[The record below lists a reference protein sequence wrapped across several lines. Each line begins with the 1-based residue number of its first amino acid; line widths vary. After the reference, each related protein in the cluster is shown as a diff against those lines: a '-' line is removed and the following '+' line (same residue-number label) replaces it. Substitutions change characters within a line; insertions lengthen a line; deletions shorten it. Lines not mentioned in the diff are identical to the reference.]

1 MNAKASVSSKCATP
15 SSLAIPAGKIYYGT
29 TSGAS
34 TYNVI
39 ASTVATNLTSVSRSD
54 VGSIS
59 VYAFFSANDP
69 ANYASSAVSST
80 TVKVSKKAANT
91 VTYAV
96 QASSVWCGTDASAR
110 STTNAA
116 KTVTVATSSAT
127 ATAGSITYAVSVKN
141 ASNTTVNGW
150 SVASDGKT
158 VTTSAAT
165 AAGVYTVTVTATA
178 SATTNYSSGTKSSS
192 STVTVSAV
200 SLSSIALTLSAS
212 SVAYNGTTGVSSL
225 IATYNNSASKN
236 ITSSIGISTNS
247 NPKIVSD
254 DTTIATIS

>member
-1 MNAKASVSSKCATP
+1 M
-15 SSLAIPAGKIYYGT
+15 
-29 TSGAS
+29 
-34 TYNVI
+34 
-39 ASTVATNLTSVSRSD
+39 
-54 VGSIS
+54 
-59 VYAFFSANDP
+59 
-69 ANYASSAVSST
+69 
-80 TVKVSKKAANT
+80 TVKNSSSNT
-91 VTYAV
+91 V
-96 QASSVWCGTDASAR
+96 S
-110 STTNAA
+110 
-116 KTVTVATSSAT
+116 
-127 ATAGSITYAVSVKN
+127 
-141 ASNTTVNGW
+141 GW

-165 AAGVYTVTVTATA
+165 PAGTYTVTVTATA
-178 SATTNYSSGTKSSS
+178 SATTNYSSGTKTSS

-200 SLSSIALTLSAS
+200 SLSSVALELSAS